1 MSHSDLNASQIDGLD
16 CTIEGCI
23 AAIRLTRP
31 DRMNLLSHDV
41 LAGLL
46 RIADALKEND
56 DVRVV
61 TIVGDGET
69 CFSTGIL
76 TPGLRGSMTKA
87 DVLALIRLA
96 NRAFDALEALPQ
108 IVIAGLNGF
117 IRAGAV
123 ELALACDIR
132 IAGDHV
138 LLMCPEAKWGGFPG
152 VGAPVRLPSLVG
164 MGHALDLLCTGR
176 EIGSE
181 EMLRIGLVERVVE
194 QGAVHA
200 AVDELARTIAE
211 NGPLATRGIKRIA
224 RTRLASGF
232 RAARDLS
239 DEMRA
244 ALEWTQ
250 DVDEGI
256 AAVAEGRKPR
266 FVGR

>member
-1 MSHSDLNASQIDGLD
+1 MSPSDLGALRIDGLAV
-16 CTIEGCI
+16 TVEERIV
-23 AAIRLTRP
+23 AIRLTRP
-31 DRMNLLSHDV
+31 DRMNLLTHDV
-41 LAGLL
+41 LSGLL
-46 RIADALKEND
+46 SIAQTLAENNDAS
-56 DVRVV
+56 VV

-76 TPGLRGSMTKA
+76 TPALRGSMTKC

-96 NRAFDALEALPQ
+96 NRAFDAIEALPQ

-117 IRAGAV
+117 VRAGAV

-138 LLMCPEAKWGGFPG
+138 RLMSPEAKWGGFPG

-176 EIGSE
+176 EINADK
-181 EMLRIGLVERVVE
+181 MLRIGLVEHVVP
-194 QGAVHA
+194 QGGVLA
-200 AVDELARTIAE
+200 AMDELARTIAA

-224 RTRLASGF
+224 RTRQASGF

-239 DEMRA
+239 DEMRV
-244 ALEWTQ
+244 ALEWTL

-256 AAVAEGRKPR
+256 AAVAEGRTPR